1 MSNILRSAHIRSM
14 ATTQL
19 PRELRKL
26 DKIASAQGWEL
37 GRTSKGHVKFTG
49 PAGHTI
55 FYSGTPSDHRS
66 HLNMLA
72 KLRRAGLDIPRS
84 FKS

>member
-1 MSNILRSAHIRSM
+1 M
-14 ATTQL
+14 ATTPI

-26 DKIASAQGWEL
+26 DKIASAQGWDL
-37 GRTSKGHVKFTG
+37 DRTSKGHVKFTG
-49 PAGHTI
+49 PNGQTV

-72 KLRRAGLDIPRS
+72 KLRRAGMDIPRS